1 MKDALETL
9 YALRIIYWCRQDKL
23 ALRQIN
29 RDIDTLKHDMKGLV

>member
-1 MKDALETL
+1 MNEALETL

-29 RDIDTLKHDMKGLV
+29 RDIDGLKEDMRGYK

>member
-9 YALRIIYWCRQDKL
+9 YALRIIYWCRQDKQ

-29 RDIDTLKHDMKGLV
+29 RDIDTLKHDMKGFV